1 MSTLEEDKLKEC
13 KIIFDMFD
21 ENKDN
26 KISLNELG
34 DILRIC
40 GAAPSQQ
47 ELMMII
53 KNLEENGN
61 ENISFEI
68 FIKLLERLLNTQDS
82 EEDLINEFRKIDKV
96 GDGTMAASDL
106 KKLMSNYENPLQ
118 SQEIDEIIQ
127 EGNVDENGYI
137 NIQRFVKLLLGNI

>member
-82 EEDLINEFRKIDKV
+82 EEDLINEFRKIDKI

-127 EGNVDENGYI
+127 EANVDENGYI

>member
-127 EGNVDENGYI
+127 EANVDENGYI
-137 NIQRFVKLLLGNI
+137 NIQRFVKILLGNI